1 MNHMPRRMMRLYGA
15 LCKHVWGSLPKTLLL
30 ALRET
35 SPSFPHTWVLGFAQ
49 VAVPGAN
56 LGRGSGTRT
65 CRLRQP
71 ASATLTYA
79 D

>member
-1 MNHMPRRMMRLYGA
+1 MNRMPRRMMRPYGA
-15 LCKHVWGSLPKTLLL
+15 LCKHAWGSLPKTLL
-30 ALRET
+30 ALCET
-35 SPSFPHTWVLGFAQ
+35 SPSFPHPWVLGLAQ
-49 VAVPGAN
+49 VAVPGAS